1 MAKLTCRRKLQ
12 VELRAFLSSPPPFLP
27 LVAVDESDIC
37 CWHYLLQ
44 GPPDTPYEGG
54 WYIGK
59 LRFPVRAAARK
70 PSSGSRSAAFSPAAC
85 GVVHTAAC
93 AERLSLRAAVDHDA
107 DAVGALQAKHAPVFV
122 D

>member
-12 VELRAFLSSPPPFLP
+12 VELRAFMASPPPFLP
-27 LVAVDESDIC
+27 LVAVDEDDIT

-59 LRFPVRAAARK
+59 LRFPVRGCV
-70 PSSGSRSAAFSPAAC
+70 PPPCLSPLA
-85 GVVHTAAC
+85 T
-93 AERLSLRAAVDHDA
+93 LSLRAA
-107 DAVGALQAKHAPVFV
+107 LRCAPA
-122 D
+122 

>member
-27 LVAVDESDIC
+27 LVAVDEDDIC

-59 LRFPVRAAARK
+59 LRFPVSAALSRK
-70 PSSGSRSAAFSPAAC
+70 PNP
-85 GVVHTAAC
+85 
-93 AERLSLRAAVDHDA
+93 
-107 DAVGALQAKHAPVFV
+107 
-122 D
+122 

>member
-27 LVAVDESDIC
+27 LVVVDEDDIC

-59 LRFPVRAAARK
+59 LRFPVRAPLPGK
-70 PSSGSRSAAFSPAAC
+70 PSRGKRRAACSPAA
-85 GVVHTAAC
+85 
-93 AERLSLRAAVDHDA
+93 
-107 DAVGALQAKHAPVFV
+107 
-122 D
+122 